1 MSLNDRSF
9 AYAQLG
15 YLLIVALTLILLPG
29 ASFFP
34 TLIAMAGVWI
44 VTALCYQATAARN
57 SAGWWTLLIAATA
70 LAVGVI
76 ANIHFF
82 TAAQGAETTA
92 PVLQNID
99 ARANF
104 DSAQSSLG
112 LGDAAH
118 SPRSLGY
125 PLFISAIWHITG
137 ITIVA
142 PLIINMLMILLT
154 AITCGT
160 ITVRLLSAENNR
172 HSRQWLQSCAI
183 IMTVAVCYLM
193 TTATI
198 LVKDA
203 GICLSMAM
211 TGLGLTIQTVPPATA
226 KSSWR
231 LWSAFAI
238 GIIGVATFRPHYLF
252 IVIPAIIITT
262 PWRHCS
268 GVTFRRFLI
277 MSGAT
282 IIVWTANNWLL
293 IEVWDKYSLGIAYM
307 PEVLAE
313 SFTDT
318 GHPQHAYH
326 SMLFKDYYQ
335 MPLWHRLLWLPA
347 NAALIY
353 LIPFPWDFSRY
364 IDFGYTYIY
373 AKIAYP
379 WYAIGGM
386 ILFYF
391 LFLWR
396 RSSKPLKLLTIAAAI
411 LWLIPAYIT
420 AGSVSRYVLPLVVWL
435 IPAAVTVS
443 DRYVTSRR
451 FRIFAI
457 CYCVLLTAV
466 LTICYHMQHLAIR

>member
-104 DSAQSSLG
+104 DSAQSLLG

-142 PLIINMLMILLT
+142 PIIINMLMILLT

-172 HSRQWLQSCAI
+172 HSRQWLQS
-183 IMTVAVCYLM
+183 
-193 TTATI
+193 
-198 LVKDA
+198 
-203 GICLSMAM
+203 
-211 TGLGLTIQTVPPATA
+211 
-226 KSSWR
+226 
-231 LWSAFAI
+231 
-238 GIIGVATFRPHYLF
+238 
-252 IVIPAIIITT
+252 
-262 PWRHCS
+262 
-268 GVTFRRFLI
+268 
-277 MSGAT
+277 
-282 IIVWTANNWLL
+282 
-293 IEVWDKYSLGIAYM
+293 
-307 PEVLAE
+307 
-313 SFTDT
+313 
-318 GHPQHAYH
+318 
-326 SMLFKDYYQ
+326 
-335 MPLWHRLLWLPA
+335 
-347 NAALIY
+347 
-353 LIPFPWDFSRY
+353 
-364 IDFGYTYIY
+364 
-373 AKIAYP
+373 
-379 WYAIGGM
+379 
-386 ILFYF
+386 
-391 LFLWR
+391 
-396 RSSKPLKLLTIAAAI
+396 
-411 LWLIPAYIT
+411 
-420 AGSVSRYVLPLVVWL
+420 
-435 IPAAVTVS
+435 
-443 DRYVTSRR
+443 
-451 FRIFAI
+451 
-457 CYCVLLTAV
+457 
-466 LTICYHMQHLAIR
+466 